1 MCLKENEYQC
11 AMCKGVF
18 EKGQTDEEA
27 DIEFQENFPEDSDE
41 EEELICDHCFTKM
54 FH

>member
-11 AMCKGVF
+11 GLCGNVY

-27 DIEFQENFPEDSDE
+27 DIEGKENFPDTPEQE
-41 EEELICDHCFTKM
+41 IELICDYCFTKM